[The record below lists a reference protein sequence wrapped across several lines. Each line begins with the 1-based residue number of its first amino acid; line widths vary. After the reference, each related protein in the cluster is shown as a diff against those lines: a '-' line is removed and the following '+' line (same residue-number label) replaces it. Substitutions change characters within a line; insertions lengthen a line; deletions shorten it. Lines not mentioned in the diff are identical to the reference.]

1 MVIKSDHAGH
11 HRALLLV
18 TQGSRSANEVL
29 TSAVALGGMASAAV
43 RQEILFTALRQG
55 PKIGP
60 MF

>member
-18 TQGSRSANEVL
+18 TQGGCSASEVL

-55 PKIGP
+55 PKVGP